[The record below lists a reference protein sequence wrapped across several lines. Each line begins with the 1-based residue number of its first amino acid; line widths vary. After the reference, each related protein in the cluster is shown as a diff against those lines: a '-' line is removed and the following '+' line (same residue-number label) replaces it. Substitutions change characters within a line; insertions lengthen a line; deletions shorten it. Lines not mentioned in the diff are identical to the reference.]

1 MPILGIKLGLLYSCI
16 QVICS
21 IPFSHLSDPLKLN
34 VIRIDLESFF
44 VYFQHNDSEEDMF
57 GDYDSFAENSI
68 LAQFDDLEQKHMQI
82 SDHRTHDLDVTAEKF
97 HSEDIKRNK
106 FSVLAGSNLLEERI
120 DDSLRDSQIGNG
132 EVSEESE
139 INVLFD
145 MPSSQL
151 LYFENLN
158 HAPDTLDNQ
167 TAATEQVRIPSCQKA
182 DKEELPHTSTEQPPE
197 INDSSY
203 AQPSSDV
210 NRRKS
215 LKERLKTAM
224 TSNARV
230 QTPAFSKTKQL
241 KETLLNEEINVA
253 KKTIELS
260 SDDLGPFYSLPSKV
274 RSLYVQFKGIEKLY
288 GNALL
293 LG

>member
-1 MPILGIKLGLLYSCI
+1 
-16 QVICS
+16 
-21 IPFSHLSDPLKLN
+21 
-34 VIRIDLESFF
+34 
-44 VYFQHNDSEEDMF
+44 MF
-57 GDYDSFAENSI
+57 GGNDSFAENSI

-82 SDHRTHDLDVTAEKF
+82 SDHRTHDVDVTAEKF

-106 FSVLAGSNLLEERI
+106 FSVLAEGNLLEERI
-120 DDSLRDSQIGNG
+120 DDSLHDSQSGNG

-151 LYFENLN
+151 FYFENLYD
-158 HAPDTLDNQ
+158 APDTLDNQ
-167 TAATEQVRIPSCQKA
+167 TAAIEQAKIPSYQKT
-182 DKEELPHTSTEQPPE
+182 DKEELPHTSTEQPPK
-197 INDSSY
+197 INDSSSH

-215 LKERLKTAM
+215 LKERLKSAM

-260 SDDLGPFYSLPSKV
+260 SDDLGPFYSLPSKNG
-274 RSLYVQFKGIEKLY
+274 SIH
-288 GNALL
+288 A
-293 LG
+293 